1 MQLEDKKALLK
12 KFSKLVIEANH
23 KHNLTAYKHHET
35 FYKEQINDCLKAKE
49 VCLKV
54 CEKTIVDYGS
64 GAGLPGLVWAVVDQ
78 NLKLV
83 NVDSNLKKVEFQKN
97 LIRKLLIK
105 NTICCHL
112 RMEEHD
118 IQEKHT
124 AVFKAFSTIKKTLEK
139 IKQNKLRTN
148 LMFLKKNNEKTQEEI
163 LEAKPLLYDYKI
175 HPYKSN
181 LGNMCVVEVY
191 DN

>member
-97 LIRKLLIK
+97 LIRKLLISIRVRKALTKLIKSIIMELIRLLKRLDWQK
-105 NTICCHL
+105 N
-112 RMEEHD
+112 
-118 IQEKHT
+118 
-124 AVFKAFSTIKKTLEK
+124 
-139 IKQNKLRTN
+139 
-148 LMFLKKNNEKTQEEI
+148 
-163 LEAKPLLYDYKI
+163 
-175 HPYKSN
+175 
-181 LGNMCVVEVY
+181 
-191 DN
+191 